1 MTILKILYEY
11 VEDLLIKSM
20 TVSADIKR
28 QLNILKISLK
38 YNIILVIFAKCMSL
52 ILLHFITVIQQHPS
66 PKFSNTQIIIW
77 SY

>member
-11 VEDLLIKSM
+11 IEDLLIKSM
-20 TVSADIKR
+20 TVSEDIKR

-52 ILLHFITVIQQHPS
+52 ILLHFITAIQQHPS